1 MEAAAATSGG
11 PVTRRTRIAE
21 DGVFGMALFVFVEVM
36 FFSGFISAF
45 VVVENSALPGA
56 WPPLGQP
63 RLPVAT
69 TAFNTLVLFV
79 SGVFLALAQRAYSR
93 DGQPAAARP
102 LGIAV
107 LLGTFFVGFQGFEW
121 ARLLAQ
127 GLTLTSSA
135 LGSFFYTIVGA
146 HALHAVSALVWLG
159 LQWRALRASRLSR
172 SAFGAAQLF
181 WYFVVLIWPVLYV
194 LVYL

>member
-1 MEAAAATSGG
+1 
-11 PVTRRTRIAE
+11 
-21 DGVFGMALFVFVEVM
+21 MALFVIVEVM

-56 WPPLGQP
+56 WPPPGQP

-69 TAFNTLVLFV
+69 TALNTLVLFV
-79 SGVFLALAQRAYSR
+79 SGVFLALAQRAYAL
-93 DGQPAAARP
+93 DGQRAAARP

-146 HALHAVSALVWLG
+146 HALHAVSALVWLA
-159 LQWRALRASRLSR
+159 LQWRALKVSRLSR